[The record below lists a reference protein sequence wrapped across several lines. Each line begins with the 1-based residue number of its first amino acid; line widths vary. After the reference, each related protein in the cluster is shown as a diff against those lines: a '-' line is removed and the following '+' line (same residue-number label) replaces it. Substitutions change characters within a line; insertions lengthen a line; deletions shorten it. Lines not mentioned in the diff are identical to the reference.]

1 MKYSDSHDEGS
12 ITLNRFSKIDDMFAD
27 FFPSSKTVDDLSVV
41 ELSPTNSTN
50 TRSADST
57 VENLT
62 QPSSATTVSTSRLNN
77 SETSLDKLQEALC
90 DEFSNQLSSIA
101 TLDNKFEK
109 SLFDPYV
116 GFFPCPTDE
125 DLALATADPIEI
137 FFPTDGIMDG
147 FSNKNMDLYERHN
160 SADNH
165 QHARKEEQFF
175 EKPERN
181 YTYSTNNNSHNV
193 GPAAA
198 KVSKKYPR
206 RSHLGDAE
214 LFFRKSSTD
223 PTSLVNIPQSCESV
237 PAPTAYVEKSQ
248 QVAVPNIHHSTQPSS
263 PSLPRL
269 ASWKEDMNNVPENCL
284 PTHFEP
290 IDDLPKIKQ
299 SKHRCKSCFKVSK
312 TSYGCAKQIVRHLP
326 NIRLYKEY
334 NTPNGYT
341 MEYAKQH
348 GDSQYVYM
356 ASEVKNEYDPLVKRY
371 TMDIQYNSKGKKLK
385 RDYPSLCPF
394 CKVSDS
400 RKFDSL
406 FYERNN
412 SCYRGHLINTH
423 GINSMGEFAKLPE
436 SGFVCYKL
444 GKNSWSETV
453 GFKCPYEN
461 CDFCFLR
468 GDKTHGFHEYIRHW
482 NRSHIE

>member
-1 MKYSDSHDEGS
+1 MKYSDGHDEGS
-12 ITLNRFSKIDDMFAD
+12 ITLNRFNKIDDIFAD
-27 FFPSSKTVDDLSVV
+27 IFPNSKTAGDLNLV
-41 ELSPTNSTN
+41 ELSPTNSSN

-57 VENLT
+57 VLDNLT
-62 QPSSATTVSTSRLNN
+62 QPSSATTVSTSRLHN
-77 SETSLDKLQEALC
+77 SETSLDKFQEALC
-90 DEFSNQLSSIA
+90 NEFSNQLSSIT
-101 TLDNKFEK
+101 TLDSKFEK
-109 SLFDPYV
+109 TLFDPYV

-137 FFPTDGIMDG
+137 FFPTDGIMNG
-147 FSNKNMDLYERHN
+147 FPNKDMDLYERHN

-165 QHARKEEQFF
+165 QQARKEEQFS
-175 EKPERN
+175 EKLERN
-181 YTYSTNNNSHNV
+181 YIYSNSKSGNV
-193 GPAAA
+193 GPASA
-198 KVSKKYPR
+198 KIAKKYPR
-206 RSHLGDAE
+206 RSHSGDAE
-214 LFFRKSSTD
+214 QLFFKASRD
-223 PTSLVNIPQSCESV
+223 PTPLVNIPQSCETIPV
-237 PAPTAYVEKSQ
+237 PAAYVEK
-248 QVAVPNIHHSTQPSS
+248 QPQDAHTNS

-269 ASWKEDMNNVPENCL
+269 ASWKGDTNQIPDNCL

-299 SKHRCKSCFKVSK
+299 SKHKCKSCFKVSK

-341 MEYAKQH
+341 LEYAKEH

-394 CKVSDS
+394 CKVSDT

-461 CDFCFLR
+461 CNYCFLR

-482 NRSHIE
+482 NRWHIE